1 MFTDPSQPRLSTN
14 NPDEDPQKQTE
25 LNREE
30 DPVFAQEQEHLSRTY
45 ETLVKMAA
53 SFAAKIK
60 KLDAEVAAD
69 KEMLADELTGNFA
82 SMGEAFETYAEYAT
96 ANKNIDLYNATQEL
110 NLQNLEKT
118 RLLLEQP
125 YFAKVSLQYK
135 PGDAP
140 KNLYIGNAGMSDEN
154 YKRLVVDW
162 RSPVAETYYNQENGP
177 TSYVANGRTIKVDL
191 KLRRQFDIAK
201 DTLNAYFDT
210 TVAIQDAMLLASLS
224 QERTSQMKAITATIQ
239 KEQNQVIRH
248 EDVPVLLVNG
258 IAGSGKTSVLMQ
270 RIAYLFYQQRESLR
284 PEDVFL
290 ITPNPVFSRYIEN
303 VLPDLGESN
312 PETMTFNEFMATIM
326 PADRSR
332 GRADISLES
341 LQRIDNAVAGLVFD
355 PNDFKDIVCEGTQ
368 LLSAGQIRQVAD
380 KFKRIPA
387 GPHLVTLMREELH
400 KRLSSRLKQMAA
412 TERAQNEMLQLSIQE
427 QVRIFHETIEPQNE
441 NEARELAL
449 TYLNDRYAR
458 AFDIVERDEWLR
470 IDRIGMRL
478 LGKEGLL
485 PVEWAYLKM
494 ACTGLSNP
502 NAKYVMVDEV
512 QDYTTAQLVI
522 LQRYFRRTHF
532 LLLGDENQAIGNHT
546 STFEEIRA
554 VFETG
559 GESVQECRLMT
570 SYRSSPQI
578 TDLFS
583 GLMPHDDRM
592 RVSSIQRDDIAPDL
606 LECPDRETYESE
618 LARVVSQAR
627 EDIER
632 KGRGLAAVIANDRA
646 GARRIAS
653 LLGDEAI
660 ALIDDN
666 ATLPASG
673 IMIMTLEF
681 AKGLEFD
688 HVIIPDAREEVF
700 GDNRIDRNRLYTSIS
715 RATNRITLLAPGSIT
730 PLLKK

>member
-25 LNREE
+25 LDREE

-140 KNLYIGNAGMSDEN
+140 KDLYIGNAGMSDEN

-341 LQRIDNAVAGLVFD
+341 LQRIDDAVAGLVFD

-387 GPHLVTLMREELH
+387 GPIWSRSCA
-400 KRLSSRLKQMAA
+400 KSCISDCPAGSSRWRQPSARK
-412 TERAQNEMLQLSIQE
+412 TRCSSCPSRSRCVSSTKPLSPKTKT
-427 QVRIFHETIEPQNE
+427 R
-441 NEARELAL
+441 RES
-449 TYLNDRYAR
+449 
-458 AFDIVERDEWLR
+458 LR
-470 IDRIGMRL
+470 S
-478 LGKEGLL
+478 
-485 PVEWAYLKM
+485 P
-494 ACTGLSNP
+494 TS
-502 NAKYVMVDEV
+502 
-512 QDYTTAQLVI
+512 TTAM
-522 LQRYFRRTHF
+522 R
-532 LLLGDENQAIGNHT
+532 APST
-546 STFEEIRA
+546 S
-554 VFETG
+554 
-559 GESVQECRLMT
+559 
-570 SYRSSPQI
+570 SS
-578 TDLFS
+578 
-583 GLMPHDDRM
+583 
-592 RVSSIQRDDIAPDL
+592 
-606 LECPDRETYESE
+606 
-618 LARVVSQAR
+618 
-627 EDIER
+627 
-632 KGRGLAAVIANDRA
+632 
-646 GARRIAS
+646 
-653 LLGDEAI
+653 
-660 ALIDDN
+660 
-666 ATLPASG
+666 
-673 IMIMTLEF
+673 
-681 AKGLEFD
+681 
-688 HVIIPDAREEVF
+688 
-700 GDNRIDRNRLYTSIS
+700 
-715 RATNRITLLAPGSIT
+715 ATNGFASTV
-730 PLLKK
+730 

>member
-1 MFTDPSQPRLSTN
+1 MFTDPTQSRLSTN
-14 NPDEDPQKQTE
+14 NAAKSDDGENET
-25 LNREE
+25 
-30 DPVFAQEQEHLSRTY
+30 DPVFVEEQRHLSRTY
-45 ETLVKMAA
+45 ETLQKMAA

-110 NLQNLEKT
+110 NLQNLQKT
-118 RLLLEQP
+118 HMLLDQP

-140 KNLYIGNAGMSDEN
+140 KDLYIGNAGMSDEN

-191 KLRRQFDIAK
+191 KLRRQFDITK

-248 EDVPVLLVNG
+248 EDVDVLLVNG

-270 RIAYLFYQQRESLR
+270 RIAYLFYQQRETLR

-303 VLPDLGESN
+303 VLPDLGERN
-312 PETMTFNEFMATIM
+312 PETMTFNEFMASIM

-332 GRADISLES
+332 GRADVSLES
-341 LQRIDNAVAGLVFD
+341 LQRIDEAVRGLVFD

-400 KRLSSRLKQMAA
+400 KRLTSRLKQMAA
-412 TERAQNEMLQLSIQE
+412 TERAQNEMLELSIQE

-441 NEARELAL
+441 NEARELAVK
-449 TYLNDRYAR
+449 YLNDRYAR

-470 IDRIGMRL
+470 MDRIGMRL
-478 LGKEGLL
+478 LGTEGLL

-512 QDYTTAQLVI
+512 QDYTTAQLAV
-522 LQRYFRRTHF
+522 LRRYFRRAHF

-546 STFEEIRA
+546 STFEEIRS
-554 VFETG
+554 VFESTG
-559 GESVQECRLMT
+559 QTVQECRLMT

-578 TDLFS
+578 TSLFS
-583 GLMPHDDRM
+583 SLMPPDDQM
-592 RVSSIQRDDIAPDL
+592 RVSSIQRDDIAPEL
-606 LECPDRETYESE
+606 LECHSQETYESE
-618 LARVVSQAR
+618 LKRVVSEAR
-627 EDIER
+627 ERIER
-632 KGRGLAAVIANDRA
+632 EGRGLATVIANDRSS
-646 GARRIAS
+646 ARRIAA
-653 LLGDEAI
+653 LFGNDAP

-673 IMIMTLEF
+673 VMIMTLEF

-688 HVIIPDAREEVF
+688 HVVIPDARKEVF
-700 GDNRIDRNRLYTSIS
+700 GDSRIDRNRLYTSIS

-730 PLLKK
+730 PLLNK

>member
-1 MFTDPSQPRLSTN
+1 MKWPLLRG
-14 NPDEDPQKQTE
+14 EDRSSMPK
-25 LNREE
+25 
-30 DPVFAQEQEHLSRTY
+30 
-45 ETLVKMAA
+45 
-53 SFAAKIK
+53 
-60 KLDAEVAAD
+60 AAD

-125 YFAKVSLQYK
+125 YFAKVCLQYK

-140 KNLYIGNAGMSDEN
+140 KELYIGNAGMSDEN

-177 TSYVANGRTIKVDL
+177 TSDVANGRPIKVDL

-332 GRADISLES
+332 GRADVSLES
-341 LQRIDNAVAGLVFD
+341 LQRIDEAVAGLVFD
-355 PNDFKDIVCEGTQ
+355 PNDFKDIVCEGAQ

-449 TYLNDRYAR
+449 TYLNDRFAR

-485 PVEWAYLKM
+485 PWNGPTSKM
-494 ACTGLSNP
+494 ACTGLSNQTRSTSWSTKCRITP
-502 NAKYVMVDEV
+502 PLSSSSFSTLFPPRAFSASGRREPGNRQPHVDV
-512 QDYTTAQLVI
+512 
-522 LQRYFRRTHF
+522 RR
-532 LLLGDENQAIGNHT
+532 N
-546 STFEEIRA
+546 SRRIRGKRRKRA
-554 VFETG
+554 GMPPHDKLPIV
-559 GESVQECRLMT
+559 
-570 SYRSSPQI
+570 PQI

-583 GLMPHDDRM
+583 SLMPHDIACASP
-592 RVSSIQRDDIAPDL
+592 SS
-606 LECPDRETYESE
+606 
-618 LARVVSQAR
+618 
-627 EDIER
+627 
-632 KGRGLAAVIANDRA
+632 
-646 GARRIAS
+646 
-653 LLGDEAI
+653 
-660 ALIDDN
+660 
-666 ATLPASG
+666 AT
-673 IMIMTLEF
+673 T
-681 AKGLEFD
+681 
-688 HVIIPDAREEVF
+688 
-700 GDNRIDRNRLYTSIS
+700 
-715 RATNRITLLAPGSIT
+715 
-730 PLLKK
+730 